1 MLYSLL
7 CIGELLY
14 AIGGV
19 GLTLVT
25 SLIVADLSPLEWRGF
40 ITALPDM
47 PYIINA
53 YVSYVYIERH
63 LEAIQPLTL
72 IFYSGFI
79 TDGLGEDGWYMLFCQ
94 AP

>member
-1 MLYSLL
+1 MLDIPLCLL
-7 CIGELLY
+7 ICVGELLY

-53 YVSYVYIERH
+53 YVSYV
-63 LEAIQPLTL
+63 
-72 IFYSGFI
+72 FYSVTI
-79 TDGLGEDGWYMLFCQ
+79 RPYRS
-94 AP
+94 